1 MNTTKSRLGQF
12 FSSEWIMMYGVQLEL
27 KWLFWLC
34 DINQVEIGGE
44 ILEVIS
50 KDTQSRG
57 CIVKRCPEMVVSTFP
72 LEWKGET
79 NRLGEVPKK
88 FKWDKSWDYVLVGDI
103 SVSELKRLTTK
114 QKEKWKILI

>member
-1 MNTTKSRLGQF
+1 M
-12 FSSEWIMMYGVQLEL
+12 
-27 KWLFWLC
+27 
-34 DINQVEIGGE
+34 EIGGE

-72 LEWKGET
+72 LEWMGET

-88 FKWDKSWDYVLVGDI
+88 LKWDKSWDYVFGGDI
-103 SVSELKRLTTK
+103 SISRLKWLT
-114 QKEKWKILI
+114 KEPKDEKKLFNW